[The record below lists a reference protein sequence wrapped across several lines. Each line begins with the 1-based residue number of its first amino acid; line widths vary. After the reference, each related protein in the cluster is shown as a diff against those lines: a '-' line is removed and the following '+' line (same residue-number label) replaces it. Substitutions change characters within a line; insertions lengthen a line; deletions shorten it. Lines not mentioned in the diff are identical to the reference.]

1 MSKYLDQIRNVQE
14 RNVLLL
20 GISGTGKSN
29 LLGKLINSNI
39 KVKEPFI
46 LFDFDGNLSEKTE
59 HSMKLSNYDKYYA
72 EDLEKSVSFYL
83 DKNVLEGNVYDL
95 VLGIIELVN
104 KLLDPEKKGLVGPKC
119 EKGIDVITR
128 TLVEVGKFDLYK
140 AFWLLYDL
148 DNGGKEVRKYL
159 DSPKLKHYKEALEKL
174 LQERTGGE
182 FHIDYLNY
190 VEEKMFKKVDSPY
203 IKKLLTYPYKKSVR
217 DTFKKGRSLILDFSK
232 QKTDEEVSIILGNLF
247 MLAVL
252 LTLRTRQPG
261 KNYVIYINGL
271 QNISSRTFS
280 SLMME
285 SRPLKITII
294 PTLEYLQQINRDE
307 IDAILGNTAALIL
320 FKTNDY
326 DADFLEGYFNYK
338 GLAKQLPKLKK
349 GQAILVSRLP
359 GKEIKQRVN
368 VV

>member
-1 MSKYLDQIRNVQE
+1 M
-14 RNVLLL
+14 
-20 GISGTGKSN
+20 
-29 LLGKLINSNI
+29 
-39 KVKEPFI
+39 
-46 LFDFDGNLSEKTE
+46 
-59 HSMKLSNYDKYYA
+59 
-72 EDLEKSVSFYL
+72 
-83 DKNVLEGNVYDL
+83 
-95 VLGIIELVN
+95 
-104 KLLDPEKKGLVGPKC
+104 
-119 EKGIDVITR
+119 
-128 TLVEVGKFDLYK
+128 
-140 AFWLLYDL
+140 
-148 DNGGKEVRKYL
+148 
-159 DSPKLKHYKEALEKL
+159 
-174 LQERTGGE
+174 
-182 FHIDYLNY
+182 
-190 VEEKMFKKVDSPY
+190 
-203 IKKLLTYPYKKSVR
+203 
-217 DTFKKGRSLILDFSK
+217 DFSK